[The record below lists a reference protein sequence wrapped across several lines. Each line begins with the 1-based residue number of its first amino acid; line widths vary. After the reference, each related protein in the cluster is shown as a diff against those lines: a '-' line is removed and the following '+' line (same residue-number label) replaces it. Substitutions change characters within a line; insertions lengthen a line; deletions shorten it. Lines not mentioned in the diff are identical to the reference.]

1 MDAAITLRLWERA
14 NVQQD
19 PKHFFP
25 GNYDL
30 YVMELPFMNGVYSP
44 KTGPVNPEALY
55 KTILKYQAK
64 KDRTAKITIPEG
76 YDTFGK
82 DGSFK
87 SGIFCDPMED
97 MPFNVSLSSFQVAQ
111 KTSFRSEYSRP
122 ADSWEGPSIQGR
134 LEVIDGGC
142 GIASSSGTLTMQP
155 LWKKR
160 DADGELMELFEGTF
174 NFRVSYSGMYSRKGH
189 GSGQKQT
196 IPFWGV
202 RAAE

>member
-1 MDAAITLRLWERA
+1 
-14 NVQQD
+14 
-19 PKHFFP
+19 
-25 GNYDL
+25 
-30 YVMELPFMNGVYSP
+30 MELPFMHGVYSP
-44 KTGPVNPEALY
+44 KAGPVNPEALY

-64 KDRTAKITIPEG
+64 KDRTANITIPEG
-76 YDTFGK
+76 YDTSGK

-87 SGIFCDPMED
+87 SRIFCDPMEE
-97 MPFNVSLSSFQVAQ
+97 MPFDVSLSSFQIVQ
-111 KTSFRSEYSRP
+111 KTSFRSQYGRP
-122 ADSWEGPSIQGR
+122 ADAWEGPPIQGR
-134 LEVIDGGC
+134 LAVTNGGC

-160 DADGELMELFEGTF
+160 DADGELMELFEGTL